1 MAASKKGA
9 KWPLKY
15 SQVGLNTDTNLLKLI
30 AMAAMLI
37 DHTGKMLFQSNAMR
51 CVGRLAF
58 PIYAYCIAV
67 GCVYSK
73 NHLKYLSRLVSIG
86 LVSQPFYALAMGHTH
101 PSMYAIAFRDNPVGA
116 VFKFYVESWHHPSIM
131 LTLVVGLLLIWSIRE
146 KRLALA
152 LALMVFTWR
161 AQGSLD
167 YGWKGVALIS
177 LFYLFGARWWT
188 ALPVVAAFMLWWALL
203 GTGYRLFG
211 LSFGMQVFALL
222 ALIPITLHTHSGLK
236 INKWVFY
243 LFYPG
248 HLIGIL
254 LIEMAMKTM

>member
-101 PSMYAIAFRDNPVGA
+101 PSMYTIAFRDNPVGA

-211 LSFGMQVFALL
+211 LSFGMQVFAIP

>member
-15 SQVGLNTDTNLLKLI
+15 SQAGLNTDTNLLKLI

-101 PSMYAIAFRDNPVGA
+101 PSMYTIAFRDNPVGA

-211 LSFGMQVFALL
+211 LSFGMQVFAIP

>member
-73 NHLKYLSRLVSIG
+73 NHLKYLTRLVSIG

-101 PSMYAIAFRDNPVGA
+101 PSMYTIAFRDNPVGA

-211 LSFGMQVFALL
+211 LSFGMQVFAIP